1 MEASLSALFSDSFG
15 TVFEK
20 PPTHSKVLLSLEYFP
35 SGYFLYLTHPNLGK
49 TLFFTLFFLKFLASN
64 YKLSRLNPSLNLS
77 YSEHTQKVYLTL
89 NMKDHLT
96 NLHCLNLLLAQ
107 CSNSFTL

>member
-1 MEASLSALFSDSFG
+1 MEASLLALFSDSFD

-20 PPTHSKVLLSLEYFP
+20 HPTHSKLLLSLEYFP
-35 SGYFLYLTHPNLGK
+35 FGYFLYLTHPNLGK

-64 YKLSRLNPSLNLS
+64 CKLSHLNLLLNLF
-77 YSEHTQKVYLTL
+77 YSEQTQKVYLTL
-89 NMKDHLT
+89 NMKDHLP
-96 NLHCLNLLLAQ
+96 NLHCLILPLVQ